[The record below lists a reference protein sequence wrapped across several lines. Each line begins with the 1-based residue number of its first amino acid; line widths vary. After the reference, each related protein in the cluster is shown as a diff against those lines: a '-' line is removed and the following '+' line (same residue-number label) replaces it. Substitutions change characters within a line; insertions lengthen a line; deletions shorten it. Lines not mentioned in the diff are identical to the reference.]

1 MLTRETTT
9 EFLGVEFAN
18 LSYGEVVAELDR
30 LSQCDSF
37 AYVVTPNVDH
47 VVMLHEG
54 QDRGVRERFNEAY
67 KAAALR
73 ICDSR
78 ILQLLA
84 KLRGIKLDVVTG
96 SDLTAQL
103 FEGGHFNGKK
113 VAIVGGDEATLPELH
128 ARFPDI
134 DLVQHIPPMGV
145 LTNQHAAD
153 DIEAFIAANLCH
165 YVLLAIGAPQS
176 EIVAAQCL
184 KAGRS
189 KGVGLCVGASIEFV
203 LGRKARAPLWMQRT
217 SLEWAHRLL
226 SEPTRLWRRYLLQ
239 GPRIGLIAIRGSQ
252 LEN

>member
-1 MLTRETTT
+1 MLTKQSTT
-9 EFLGVEFAN
+9 EYLGVEFAN

-37 AYVVTPNVDH
+37 SYVVTPNVDH

-54 QDRGVRERFNEAY
+54 QDESVRGRFNEAY

-84 KLRGIKLDVVTG
+84 KLRGIELEVVTG
-96 SDLTAQL
+96 SDLTALL

-113 VAIVGGDEATLPELH
+113 VAIVGGDEATLPELQ

-134 DLVQHIPPMGV
+134 ELVQHIPPMGV
-145 LTNQHAAD
+145 LKNQHAAD
-153 DIEAFIAANLCH
+153 EIEVFIAANPCH

-184 KAGRS
+184 KADRS
-189 KGVGLCVGASIEFV
+189 RGVGLCVGASIEFV
-203 LGRKARAPLWMQRT
+203 LGRKARAPVWMQRT

-226 SEPTRLWRRYLLQ
+226 SEPSRLWKRYLIK
-239 GPRIGLIAIRGSQ
+239 GPRILTLAFRY
-252 LEN
+252 